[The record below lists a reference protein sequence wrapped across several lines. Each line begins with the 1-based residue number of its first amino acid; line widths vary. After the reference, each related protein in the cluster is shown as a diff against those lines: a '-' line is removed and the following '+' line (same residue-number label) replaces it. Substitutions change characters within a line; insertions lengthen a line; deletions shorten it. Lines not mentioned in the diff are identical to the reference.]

1 MKAGQ
6 RFKSLGHFPAVLLET
21 TADIF
26 NETSGQFGD
35 VLVATELD
43 ISDVTSGQFV
53 AVFEVIEMFS

>member
-1 MKAGQ
+1 M
-6 RFKSLGHFPAVLLET
+6 LLET